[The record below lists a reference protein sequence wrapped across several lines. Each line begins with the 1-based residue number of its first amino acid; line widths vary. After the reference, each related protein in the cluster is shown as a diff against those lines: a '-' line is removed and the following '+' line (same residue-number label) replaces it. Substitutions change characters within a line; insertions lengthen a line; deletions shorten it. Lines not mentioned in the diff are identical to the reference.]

1 MLGRKLSKTHLD
13 NMANSNIFRQPVVLS
28 NSKTGVSLQFTS
40 MTQAALG
47 VHMTTVKRYL
57 DSYKSYNGYTITKV
71 NYGSDLQSI
80 SVPTNERK
88 AVLLTNK
95 TSGVTK

>member
-1 MLGRKLSKTHLD
+1 
-13 NMANSNIFRQPVVLS
+13 MA
-28 NSKTGVSLQFTS
+28 
-40 MTQAALG
+40 
-47 VHMTTVKRYL
+47 TVNRYL

-71 NYGSDLQSI
+71 NSGSDLQSI
-80 SVPTNERK
+80 SVSTNERK